1 MNSWHRHVD
10 SRAEELLADQAISG
24 LDQQQAQELLDL
36 LQADT
41 SELQDEFMRTAALV
55 QLGMLSQE
63 RPQLAPMPE
72 QLRNRILAA
81 APRPPQRSGNE
92 KVVSFPAP
100 TEIDANTPVQKAHAY
115 PRQSLAGWAV
125 AAALA
130 LALVI
135 VGIDSGN
142 SDITTQ
148 RTTLINE
155 AGDAIIAPWAA
166 PEDPRFSGV
175 SGDVVWS
182 DARQAGFLRLSGM
195 PANDPESRQYQL
207 WIIDPE
213 RSPQPIDGGVF
224 DVQAGTNEVIIP
236 IDAKLAVNKP
246 TAFAITLEKTG
257 GVVVSE
263 GPLLVIASAGS

>member
-24 LDQQQAQELLDL
+24 LDQRQAQELLNL

-55 QLGMLSQE
+55 QLGLLSQE
-63 RPQLAPMPE
+63 RPQLAPMPD
-72 QLRNRILAA
+72 QLRNRILASA
-81 APRPPQRSGNE
+81 LRPAKKSGDEN
-92 KVVSFPAP
+92 VVSFRAPAAS
-100 TEIDANTPVQKAHAY
+100 EANTGAPKSDRSSQ
-115 PRQSLAGWAV
+115 QSMAGWAV

-135 VGIDSGN
+135 VGIDFGS
-142 SDITTQ
+142 SDIESQ
-148 RTTLINE
+148 RTALISE
-155 AGDAIIAPWAA
+155 AGDTLIAPWAA
-166 PEDPRFSGV
+166 PEDPRFSAV

-182 DARQAGFLRLSGM
+182 DSRQAGFLRLSGM
-195 PANDPESRQYQL
+195 PANDPASRQYQL

-224 DVQAGTNEVIIP
+224 DVQAGIDEIIIP

-246 TAFAITLEKTG
+246 SAFAITLEKSG

-263 GPLLVIASAGS
+263 GPLLVVASAGS